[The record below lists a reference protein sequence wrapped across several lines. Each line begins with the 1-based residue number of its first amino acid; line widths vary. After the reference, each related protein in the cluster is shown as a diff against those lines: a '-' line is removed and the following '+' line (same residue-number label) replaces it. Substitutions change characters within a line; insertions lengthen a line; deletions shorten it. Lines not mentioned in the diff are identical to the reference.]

1 MGLRIESIVCLIF
14 FLAGGGTCVA
24 SFYMPWREGKGFTAP
39 DQYPG
44 LLGPGF
50 QKRTYGIKTIK
61 GVKTRT
67 WEDLT
72 ILTCD
77 RAAKVE
83 IAKGLVQEG
92 VCETEVADRLAEE
105 CSDKFLTHM
114 DMRCDYYATLWSINI
129 GLEYVTYA
137 MALVGALAGV
147 IMLVPALAT
156 SRVVV
161 LPVGLGAYVALLT
174 GAGIQIY
181 MSDYVFKQLGK
192 NAMFP
197 YPGLSG
203 GPYVHILG
211 AHLFVFAA
219 LCAMGDFRGTVK
231 EEKPDPLL
239 ETEGTP
245 TEEATEDL

>member
-1 MGLRIESIVCLIF
+1 VIAGRSEAKKIWEDAKDGEGVTDCERETIKYAMNKYKFTADATKSMNIYLES
-14 FLAGGGTCVA
+14 GKHT
-24 SFYMPWREGKGFTAP
+24 SFY
-39 DQYPG
+39 
-44 LLGPGF
+44 
-50 QKRTYGIKTIK
+50 KTIK

-72 ILTCD
+72 VLTCD

-114 DMRCDYYATLWSINI
+114 DMRCDFYATLWSINI

-161 LPVGLGAYVALLT
+161 LPVVSYL
-174 GAGIQIY
+174 
-181 MSDYVFKQLGK
+181 QLSRQW
-192 NAMFP
+192 AEIVTCLAQRQLVPIFDASW
-197 YPGLSG
+197 YLRILASRSG
-203 GPYVHILG
+203 FTSSSRISLRRGPAKCL
-211 AHLFVFAA
+211 
-219 LCAMGDFRGTVK
+219 
-231 EEKPDPLL
+231 
-239 ETEGTP
+239 
-245 TEEATEDL
+245 

>member
-1 MGLRIESIVCLIF
+1 MRIESIVCFIF
-14 FLAGGGTCVA
+14 FLAGSGTCIS
-24 SFYMPWREGKGFTAP
+24 SFYMPWREGKGFTSPAE
-39 DQYPG
+39 YPG

-50 QKRTYGIKTIK
+50 TKRTYGIKTIK
-61 GVKTRT
+61 GAKTRT

-83 IAKGLVQEG
+83 IAKGLVQQG

-129 GLEYVTYA
+129 GLEYVTWA
-137 MALVGALAGV
+137 MSALGAFGGIV
-147 IMLVPALAT
+147 MVVPGIT
-156 SRVVV
+156 GFRPMV
-161 LPVGLGAYVALLT
+161 LPLGLGAYMALLT
-174 GAGIQIY
+174 AAGIQIY
-181 MSDYVFKQLGK
+181 MSDYVFKNLGK

-197 YPGLSG
+197 YPGLAG

-211 AHLFVFAA
+211 AHLFVFAG

-231 EEKPDPLL
+231 DEKRESLL
-239 ETEGTP
+239 EQEVTG